1 MGHQW
6 LKHHSAYVFCQGEGN
21 IEKQKNI
28 FNISVVPH
36 FFIALIVCISV
47 RDCRFLYSVAS

>member
-36 FFIALIVCISV
+36 FFIALIVV
-47 RDCRFLYSVAS
+47 H